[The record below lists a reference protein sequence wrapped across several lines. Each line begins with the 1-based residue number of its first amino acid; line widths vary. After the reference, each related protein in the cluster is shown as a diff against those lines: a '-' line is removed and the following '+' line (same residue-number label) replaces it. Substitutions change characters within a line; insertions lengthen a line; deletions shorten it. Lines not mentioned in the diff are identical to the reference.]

1 MSDVMADLPRIGLIG
16 LGRMGQSIGRRLL
29 AAGYRVG
36 VHNRTRAKA
45 DVLCAA
51 GAEWAATPAELAAG
65 CDIVLTVLRD
75 DAAVRDVY
83 TGREGLLERPSSAL
97 LVEMSTI
104 AAPVTLQ
111 LRDEANMLGVTLMD
125 AALAGPPKAALAGQL
140 LVLAGGP
147 PDAMELAGPVLHRL
161 GRRVVHLGPTGSGV
175 TMKLVLMNSMAVY
188 FAGLAEALA
197 IGSQAG
203 LERADMLDV
212 ILDSHGAPPALRD
225 RLPVLLDARLPVGF
239 DVAGVAKDLRAVI
252 DTAEL
257 AEVPTAVAAAALGT
271 FTASAEDGYAD
282 HDLIFV
288 LNHLTEQSRQRA
300 PESGLRRRISGDVV
314 REAS

>member
-1 MSDVMADLPRIGLIG
+1 MSELPRIGLIG

-29 AAGYRVG
+29 ASGYRLT
-36 VHNRTRAKA
+36 VHNRTQTKA
-45 DVLCAA
+45 EVLIAA
-51 GAEWAATPAELAAG
+51 GAEWAATPAALAAE

-75 DAAVRDVY
+75 DTAVRDVY
-83 TGREGLLERPSSAL
+83 TGPGGLLEGPGAAL

-104 AAPVTLQ
+104 AAPVTLE
-111 LRDEANMLGVTLMD
+111 LRDAAALRGVTMID

-140 LVLAGGP
+140 LVLGGGP
-147 PDAMELAGPVLHRL
+147 VDAMQLARPVLDRL

-225 RLPVLLDARLPVGF
+225 RLPVLLDSRLPVGF

-252 DTAEL
+252 DTAES

-271 FTASAEDGYAD
+271 FMASAADGYAD

-288 LNHLTEQSRQRA
+288 INHLTERSRRLD
-300 PESGLRRRISGDVV
+300 PDPPLRRRISGE
-314 REAS
+314 RALEAS